1 MLTKDEVIEVIKQV
15 FDPEIPVNI
24 WDLGL
29 IYDIEL
35 LPESES
41 LDIKMTLTAEKCP
54 AAQSLPAS
62 LRGKLLQTGRVKE
75 VEVEVVFEPRWTPER
90 ISDEGRKKL
99 GFDLGAGPM
108 TAP

>member
-1 MLTKDEVIEVIKQV
+1 MLTKEQVIEVAKQV

-35 LPESES
+35 DPQTDSAEIRMS
-41 LDIKMTLTAEKCP
+41 LTAQNCP
-54 AAQSLPAS
+54 AANSLPLA
-62 LRGKLLQTGRVKE
+62 LKNKLLQTGKLKE
-75 VEVEVVFEPRWTPER
+75 VEVELVFEPKWTPER

-99 GFDLGAGPM
+99 GIGMEGP
-108 TAP
+108 AI